1 LTVESNNTEQID
13 FRSNVFA
20 SNVHSLVK
28 QKRHA
33 YCSTLIIHE
42 LLRHSPCLV
51 CKNYTYSGCFA
62 VYSAYVTM
70 YLKALYRN
78 NAPF

>member
-33 YCSTLIIHE
+33 YCSTLIIH
-42 LLRHSPCLV
+42 
-51 CKNYTYSGCFA
+51 
-62 VYSAYVTM
+62 
-70 YLKALYRN
+70 
-78 NAPF
+78 